1 MKRQETLEQQSRSD
15 DDLMKGVV
23 NGESGALETIYVRY
37 EQLLRAV
44 ISPVMRDESEVDD
57 VIHDVLLQV
66 WQQGDRYNPN
76 DRGLRGL
83 LVTLAR
89 RRALDRVRRRTAY
102 RRAQE
107 SLQGEIDNPLVNQ
120 YGVAEN
126 QAQANDLSDL
136 LHRFIGELPEAQREV
151 IDLTFFK
158 GMSQREIASRRH
170 IALGTV
176 KTRLHLAQRKLRN
189 HLLPLQNK
197 I

>member
-1 MKRQETLEQQSRSD
+1 MNRLEGLQQTYRSD

-23 NGESGALETIYVRY
+23 NGESEALEGIYHRY
-37 EQLLRAV
+37 ESLLRAV

-57 VIHDVLLQV
+57 VLHDVLLQL

-76 DRGLRGL
+76 DRGLRGF

-107 SLQGEIDNPLVNQ
+107 NLQGDMDNPLVNRDA
-120 YGVAEN
+120 VAVN

-158 GMSQREIASRRH
+158 GMSQREIAARRH

-189 HLLPLQNK
+189 HLLPLENK